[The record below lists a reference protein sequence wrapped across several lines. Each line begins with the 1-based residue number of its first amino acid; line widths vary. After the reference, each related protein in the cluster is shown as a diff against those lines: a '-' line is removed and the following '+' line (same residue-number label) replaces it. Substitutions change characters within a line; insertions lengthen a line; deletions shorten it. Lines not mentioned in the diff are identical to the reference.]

1 MYAIILFQGFPLF
14 LHMKNADAILHGIEE
29 KNKKDVTAE
38 IGFVIKV
45 GLFLNLEFLKNLFN
59 PM

>member
-14 LHMKNADAILHGIEE
+14 LHLKNAGAILHGIEE
-29 KNKKDVTAE
+29 KNKMDVTAE

-45 GLFLNLEFLKNLFN
+45 RLFLNLDYS
-59 PM
+59 